1 MAHESI
7 LVIDDSPTLLRIVA
21 RTLSRSGYKVRTAE
35 GGAKGVGLAKTARP
49 DLILLD
55 YLMPGLNGIQVCR
68 LLGEEPTLRD
78 APVVVMSARGELHRA
93 RIMEELGAVDYISK
107 PFSPE
112 ALVAVTSHAIDKYVR
127 EGTPPPRLGL
137 TPEPGPAPARSAA
150 AEANDLGH
158 RLEAL
163 RTELATR
170 LAPAVEEALGRLA
183 PEPPAEAL
191 RTALGHAAGSVLGEA
206 ALAELTAKL
215 GDLFPEHALGAEHA
229 LIGDLAIVPVA
240 DVLQMLDLQKQTGVL
255 VVTRGDARTEVFLRE
270 GRVLW
275 VFGRNLRE
283 EFLLGRFIVDAGA
296 ISRQDLD
303 LFLQSRSGSRKLLGA
318 QLVKLGYLSPEEL
331 RDALARQSSEIVY
344 EMLRWTGG
352 RFWFRRTEERP
363 PPAADANLDLAV
375 GQLLMEG
382 FRRVDEWSV
391 IERVIHSFD
400 IVFQRNEDA
409 IRAFGV
415 GELQPE
421 ERLVLDLV
429 DGQRR
434 VREIVERSQMGSFEV
449 CNLLYRL
456 LSTRLIRKRVEPA
469 PPQTMQG

>member
-7 LVIDDSPTLLRIVA
+7 LVIDDSPTILRIVA
-21 RTLSRSGYKVRTAE
+21 RTLSRTGYKVRTAE
-35 GGAKGVGLAKTARP
+35 GGAKGVALARTARP

-78 APVVVMSARGELHRA
+78 VPVVVMSARGESHRV
-93 RIMEELGAVDYISK
+93 RILEELGAVDYISK

-137 TPEPGPAPARSAA
+137 TPEPGPPPAPSPSA
-150 AEANDLGH
+150 EKSDLSE

-163 RTELATR
+163 RTELAGR
-170 LAPAVEEALGRLA
+170 LAPAVEEALTRLA
-183 PEPPAEAL
+183 PDPPALAL
-191 RTALGHAAGSVLGEA
+191 RTALGHAAGALLGEA
-206 ALAELTAKL
+206 AFAELTEKL
-215 GDLFPEHALGAEHA
+215 ADLFPERALGATHA
-229 LIGDLAIVPVA
+229 LLGDLAIVPVS

-255 VVTRGDARTEVFLRE
+255 CVTRGEARTEVFLRE

-275 VFGRNLRE
+275 VCGRNLRE

-318 QLVKLGYLSPEEL
+318 QLVKLGYLTPEEL
-331 RDALARQSSEIVY
+331 RQALARQSSEIVY
-344 EMLRWTGG
+344 EMLRWTSG

-363 PPAADANLDLAV
+363 PPAVDANLDLAV
-375 GQLLMEG
+375 DQLLMEG
-382 FRRVDEWSV
+382 FRRVDEWSI

-409 IRAFGV
+409 IRAFGFD
-415 GELQPE
+415 ELRAE
-421 ERLVLDLV
+421 ERLILDLV
-429 DGQRR
+429 DGARR
-434 VREIVERSQMGSFEV
+434 VRDIVEQSQMGSFEV

-469 PPQTMQG
+469 PPGAMQG

>member
-1 MAHESI
+1 
-7 LVIDDSPTLLRIVA
+7 
-21 RTLSRSGYKVRTAE
+21 
-35 GGAKGVGLAKTARP
+35 
-49 DLILLD
+49 
-55 YLMPGLNGIQVCR
+55 
-68 LLGEEPTLRD
+68 
-78 APVVVMSARGELHRA
+78 MSARGELHRA

-363 PPAADANLDLAV
+363 PPASDANLDLAV